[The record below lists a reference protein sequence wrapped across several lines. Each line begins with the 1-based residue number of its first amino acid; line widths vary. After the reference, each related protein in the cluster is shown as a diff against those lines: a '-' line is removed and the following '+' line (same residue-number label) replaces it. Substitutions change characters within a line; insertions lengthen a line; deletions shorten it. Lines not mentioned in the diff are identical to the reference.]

1 MKNVKSVL
9 VPTLAAAAIAF
20 ASATSIDARAAER
33 DGSMALRTVMEKLGS
48 DMQAVTGAISQE
60 DWTLVAEL
68 SPGIAR
74 HEAPPAM
81 EKVRILRWIGTDA
94 GKFRAFDAE
103 VERAANGM
111 AAAAEHGDGLGV
123 IRSFS
128 EVQQACLGCHQQFR
142 KPFVEH
148 FYSGR

>member
-68 SPGIAR
+68 S
-74 HEAPPAM
+74 M
-81 EKVRILRWIGTDA
+81 VIGSD
-94 GKFRAFDAE
+94 
-103 VERAANGM
+103 
-111 AAAAEHGDGLGV
+111 
-123 IRSFS
+123 
-128 EVQQACLGCHQQFR
+128 
-142 KPFVEH
+142 
-148 FYSGR
+148 